1 MPVAPNYPSVLQR
14 YLAALIDGL
23 VMLILL
29 IFGVQT
35 VPRIGGVSDQVTLF
49 LLVIVI
55 SCYEPLFTAYRCTL
69 GQLLMRFR
77 VRTFEKR
84 KRIPLLSAYLRFF
97 VKATLGIISMFT
109 IPVSE
114 TRRSIH
120 DMVVKSI
127 VIPVRSDNLNEPD
140 YDEASN
146 VVEDIL
152 NAQMD
157 TESPKEVLETFHR
170 LRSMGFKEPEAK
182 RLIGCAIKEEFLGKM
197 KSGKQYDNQRYVTSL
212 KALPTLPWE

>member
-1 MPVAPNYPSVLQR
+1 MPVAPYYPSVLQR

-23 VMLILL
+23 VMLTLL
-29 IFGVQT
+29 IWGVKTTPQ
-35 VPRIGGVSDQVTLF
+35 IDGISEQVTLF
-49 LLVIVI
+49 FLFIAI
-55 SCYEPLFTAYRCTL
+55 FCYEPLFTTYLCTL
-69 GQLLMRFR
+69 GQFLMRFR

-97 VKATLGIISMFT
+97 VKATLGIVSMFT
-109 IPVSE
+109 IPGSE

-127 VIPVRSDNLNEPD
+127 VIPVKSDNLNEPD
-140 YDEASN
+140 YAETSS
-146 VVEDIL
+146 VVEEIM
-152 NAQMD
+152 NVQMD